1 VNALRNIHQALV
13 PEGVLLD
20 MHPIPPATRAEV
32 RGKSLGDFDDAEFQE
47 LVRTA
52 EARILETRLF
62 EHDTEIEFD
71 WLERYAD
78 PAQLLVDIKEGWDG
92 CHVPADLEA
101 RIREAEPPVDI
112 WERVVLRRFRASR
125 SLG

>member
-1 VNALRNIHQALV
+1 MNALRNIHQALV

-32 RGKSLGDFDDAEFQE
+32 RGKSLGGFDDAEFQE

-52 EARILETRLF
+52 EARIRETRLF

-71 WLERYAD
+71 WLERYDD

>member
-1 VNALRNIHQALV
+1 MNALRNIHRALV
-13 PEGVLLD
+13 PEGILLD

-32 RGKSLGDFDDAEFQE
+32 SGKSLGDFDDAEFQE

-52 EARILETRLF
+52 EARIRETRLF
-62 EHDTEIEFD
+62 EHDTELEFD
-71 WLERYAD
+71 WLERYDD
-78 PAQLLVDIKEGWDG
+78 PAQLLVDIKEDWDG

-101 RIREAEPPVDI
+101 RIRAAEAPVDI

-125 SLG
+125 TRG

>member
-13 PEGVLLD
+13 PEGILLD
-20 MHPIPPATRAEV
+20 MHPIPPATRAEA
-32 RGKSLGDFDDAEFQE
+32 RGESLGDFDDAEFQE

-62 EHDTEIEFD
+62 EHDTEVEFD
-71 WLERYAD
+71 WLERYDD
-78 PAQLLVDIKEGWDG
+78 PAQLLVDIKEDWDG

-101 RIREAEPPVDI
+101 RIRAAEPPVDI
-112 WERVVLRRFRASR
+112 WERVVLRRFLASR
-125 SLG
+125 TLG